1 LSIDTFS
8 GLNGQQL
15 LTQLCAQKTNDS
27 LDNPKKIPTAY
38 KGPSEDDAKR
48 IRNAIKAAKS
58 LEEISE
64 LEKMLMVG
72 IVPGESD
79 IQR

>member
-1 LSIDTFS
+1 V
-8 GLNGQQL
+8 NGQQL
-15 LTQLCAQKTNDS
+15 LTQLCAQKTKES
-27 LDNPKKIPTAY
+27 QEAPKKIPTAY
-38 KGPSEDDAKR
+38 KGPSDEDVKK

-58 LEEISE
+58 LEEITE

-72 IVPGESD
+72 IVPGDSE